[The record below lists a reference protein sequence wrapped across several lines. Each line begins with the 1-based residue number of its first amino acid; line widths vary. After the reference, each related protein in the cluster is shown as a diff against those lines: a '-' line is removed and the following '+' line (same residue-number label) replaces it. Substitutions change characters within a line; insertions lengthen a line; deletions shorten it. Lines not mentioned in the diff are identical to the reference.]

1 MQYRNRISIDRIC
14 VGAVSRMR
22 GLHEFGKYNP
32 FALSSK
38 RGFESRVIRSRM
50 KITSSGGMTIT
61 SQIVWPTTRRRNTSR
76 TTSSSGSSGMLDQLL
91 DHRLNIHKQRY
102 TKIGI
107 FRR

>member
-38 RGFESRVIRSRM
+38 RGAAVTRLGRPQVQGVQACWINCS
-50 KITSSGGMTIT
+50 ITG
-61 SQIVWPTTRRRNTSR
+61 
-76 TTSSSGSSGMLDQLL
+76 
-91 DHRLNIHKQRY
+91 
-102 TKIGI
+102 
-107 FRR
+107 